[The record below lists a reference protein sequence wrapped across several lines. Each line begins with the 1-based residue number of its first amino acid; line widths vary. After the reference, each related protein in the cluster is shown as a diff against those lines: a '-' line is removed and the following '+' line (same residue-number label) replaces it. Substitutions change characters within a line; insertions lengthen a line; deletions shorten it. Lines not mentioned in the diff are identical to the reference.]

1 MGAPGDA
8 AFQTRVLQAI
18 LALFEVESGPVLAD
32 FPEDAP
38 APEGSME
45 GWFCPIDLS
54 VPGKGDVAQ
63 AMLDEM
69 TMLRPWYDRFAE
81 ARGGRSTVGTGG
93 IDLET
98 TMEMIAAYLRNE
110 EPPAPPAEIAP
121 YHALKLAVEN
131 LKSFYLEAA
140 QAQPGASSARLADW
154 FWGETKGGNALLVLR
169 EQFKASGDDDKVAF
183 GRSRIVPQIESH
195 RTPNL

>member
-8 AFQTRVLQAI
+8 AFQTRVLMAI
-18 LALFEVESGPVLAD
+18 LALFDAKSGPVLAD
-32 FPEDAP
+32 FPENAP
-38 APEGSME
+38 ALESTME

-54 VPGKGDVAQ
+54 GPGKGDVTQ
-63 AMLDEM
+63 AMLDEI
-69 TMLRPWYDRFAE
+69 TMLRPWYDRFVE
-81 ARGGRSTVGTGG
+81 PQGGRSTVGAGG

-98 TMEMIAAYLRNE
+98 TVAMIAAYLRNE
-110 EPPAPPAEIAP
+110 EPPAPPEGIAP

-131 LKSFYLEAA
+131 FKAFYLEAA

-195 RTPNL
+195 RTPNT